1 MNLYDILHISPD
13 ASSDEIRDAYRER
26 IKESHPDR
34 GGTDED
40 CRAVEMAY
48 QVLRDPERRARY
60 DQTGECDD
68 PINQES
74 QQISSLL
81 VATLFEV
88 LEGIASFGGKPSEHN
103 VTSKMKEL
111 IEKGKKQIEGARNN
125 TKKAIESMKET
136 ANRFEVDSGEN
147 ILKQALL
154 SQIQL
159 QENNLEQQNTQ
170 LELADKT
177 LEELKRF
184 RYKHTPLKGSSS
196 HSAMMGIPATWMGMN
211 VTFTREDG
219 KK

>member
-1 MNLYDILHISPD
+1 MNLYDILGIDPT
-13 ASSDEIRDAYRER
+13 ATQNEIRDAYRER

-34 GGTDED
+34 GGTDGE

-48 QVLRDPERRARY
+48 QVLRDPERRTKY

-88 LEGIASFGGKPSEHN
+88 LEGIASWGGKPSEHN

-125 TKKAIESMKET
+125 TKKAIEAMKET
-136 ANRFEVDSGEN
+136 ADRFEVDSGEN
-147 ILKQALL
+147 VLKQALL

-177 LEELKRF
+177 LAELKRF
-184 RYKHTPLKGSSS
+184 RYKHTPRNQSPQSVGLKS
-196 HSAMMGIPATWMGMN
+196 IPASWMGMDII
-211 VTFTREDG
+211 FTRED
-219 KK
+219 K